1 VHAENHLWSE
11 IEDGGINVVNA
22 TMATSGTLT
31 SQVRVDLETG
41 LIGAYGV
48 IVVPKEIAMEDLERA
63 EDA

>member
-1 VHAENHLWSE
+1 
-11 IEDGGINVVNA
+11 
-22 TMATSGTLT
+22 MATSGTLT